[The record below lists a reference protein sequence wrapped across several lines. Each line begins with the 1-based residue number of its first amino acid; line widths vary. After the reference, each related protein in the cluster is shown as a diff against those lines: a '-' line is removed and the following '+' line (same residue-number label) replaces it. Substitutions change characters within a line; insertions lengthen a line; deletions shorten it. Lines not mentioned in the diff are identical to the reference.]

1 MSKKLSVVLV
11 AAMMLVALLGV
22 PALASDVSVGI
33 VFSTGG
39 LGDQSF
45 NDAAYR
51 GLEEAVADFG
61 IDFSFVE
68 PTDVAEMEEH
78 LRAYAQAGYNL
89 VIAVGFQQESA
100 LEVVS
105 EDYVNTNFAIIDAV
119 VDNPNVANLLFA
131 EHEGSFLVGILAA
144 MMSET
149 GTVGFVGGIESPVIT
164 RFQVGFEQGVA
175 WAEPDVNVLI
185 NYAGSFGDPGRGKE
199 LAISQNERGA
209 DVIYHASGGTGNGV
223 IEAAEEGGFFAI
235 GVDSDQDHLAPGTV
249 LTSMLKKVDVA
260 VYELISEMVEGRFE
274 PGIHTFGIANDG
286 VGLSEMRYTRDMIP
300 DEVLAAVDEARTK
313 IAAGELEVR
322 DR

>member
-175 WAEPDVNVLI
+175 WANPDVNVLI

-235 GVDSDQDHLAPGTV
+235 GVDSDQDHLAPGSV

-286 VGLSEMRYTRDMIP
+286 VGLSEMRYTRDIIP

>member
-1 MSKKLSVVLV
+1 MSKRLSVVLV
-11 AAMMLVALLGV
+11 AAMMLVALLSV
-22 PALASDVSVGI
+22 PALADDVSVSI

-78 LRAYAQAGYNL
+78 LRAYAQAGYDL

-105 EDYVNTNFAIIDAV
+105 EDYVNTRFAIIDAV

-175 WAEPDVNVLI
+175 WAEPDVNVI
-185 NYAGSFGDPGRGKE
+185 VNYAGSFGDPGRGKE

-223 IEAAEEGGFFAI
+223 IEAAAEGGFYAI
-235 GVDSDQDHLAPGTV
+235 GVDSDQDHLAEGTV

-260 VYELISEMVEGRFE
+260 VYNLISDLVDGHFE

-286 VGLSEMRYTRDMIP
+286 VGLSEMRFTRDIIP
-300 DEVLAAVDEARTK
+300 EEVLAAVEEARTK
-313 IAAGELEVR
+313 IAAGELEVA

>member
-1 MSKKLSVVLV
+1 MSKKFSVVLV
-11 AAMMLVALLGV
+11 AAMMFVALLGV
-22 PALASDVSVGI
+22 PALAADVSVGI

-51 GLEEAVADFG
+51 GLEEAAADFG
-61 IDFSFVE
+61 IDFVFVE

-78 LRAYAQAGYNL
+78 LRAYAQAGYDL

-105 EDYVNTNFAIIDAV
+105 EDYPGINFAIIDAV

-131 EHEGSFLVGILAA
+131 EHEGSFLIGILAA
-144 MMSET
+144 LMSET
-149 GTVGFVGGIESPVIT
+149 GTIGFVGGIESPVIT
-164 RFQVGFEQGVA
+164 RFQVGYEQGA
-175 WAEPDVNVLI
+175 QWANEDINVLI

-209 DVIYHASGGTGNGV
+209 DIVYHASGGTGNGV
-223 IEAAEEGGFFAI
+223 IEAAAEGGFYAI
-235 GVDSDQDHLAPGTV
+235 GVDSDQDHLAEGTV

-260 VYELISEMVEGRFE
+260 VYNLIADLVDGQFE
-274 PGIHTFGIANDG
+274 AGIHTFGIANDG
-286 VGLSEMRYTRDMIP
+286 VGLSEMRFTRDLIP
-300 DEVLAAVDEARTK
+300 AEVMDTIAEAREL
-313 IAAGELEVR
+313 IAAGELVVA